1 MHVWALGLL
10 CETPALAKVE
20 IGQSSSRPSS
30 LGLIEKKWKVFR
42 FPCPEA
48 QMDVEDSEEE
58 IRRLRTQVAE
68 LQHERGGECQER
80 SDSAGSRSASDMMQ
94 NHFERQCPRW

>member
-48 QMDVEDSEEE
+48 QMDVEDSVEVESPGCRVAARA
-58 IRRLRTQVAE
+58 RRRVPRKVGFCRITQRVRHDAE
-68 LQHERGGECQER
+68 PL
-80 SDSAGSRSASDMMQ
+80 
-94 NHFERQCPRW
+94 